1 MNSNAVDSFTI
12 STEGFDG
19 SILPEGA
26 RVVGSPEFQSAV
38 SRFFESQFLEMGVNG
53 QVVASPETIRVTW
66 APSGAD
72 PIAAGIE
79 KLQRGQ
85 LKEGASGSKL
95 CVFDSPTR
103 RNCSKAWALG

>member
-1 MNSNAVDSFTI
+1 VDSFAIPT
-12 STEGFDG
+12 GAFDV
-19 SILPEGA
+19 SLLPEEG
-26 RVVGSPEFQSAV
+26 RVVGSPEFLAAV

-53 QVVASPETIRVTW
+53 QVVVTPETIRVTW
-66 APSGAD
+66 AQSGAD
-72 PIAAGIE
+72 PIEAGIE

-85 LKEGASGSKL
+85 LKEDASGSKL

>member
-38 SRFFESQFLEMGVNG
+38 SRFFESQFLEMRVNG
-53 QVVASPETIRVTW
+53 QALLSP
-66 APSGAD
+66 G
-72 PIAAGIE
+72 
-79 KLQRGQ
+79 
-85 LKEGASGSKL
+85 SGSI
-95 CVFDSPTR
+95 CVRQSYHGIP
-103 RNCSKAWALG
+103 NVV